1 MADTYEKNLTQ
12 KSTLTTSD
20 YIRVVGTDN
29 ESYKQ
34 LVSDVA
40 KKIIE
45 DYAGSSL
52 AGSSQSVKSAVDA
65 LNSNTFALVNSSLTS
80 IPNGADLDSYTTA
93 GNYYV
98 VNATTAAS
106 LSNTPYT
113 SGLFR
118 LIVSEITGPSRV
130 QIILTAN
137 TSDKIMY
144 YRSSTNS
151 GTSWST
157 WRLIS
162 SAAV

>member
-20 YIRVVGTDN
+20 YIRVVGSDN

-40 KKIIE
+40 QKIIE
-45 DYAGSSL
+45 TYAGSSL
-52 AGSSQSVKSAVDA
+52 AGSSQSVKSAIDS

-80 IPNGADLDSYTTA
+80 IPNGSDLDSYATA

-98 VNATTAAS
+98 VNASTAAS

-113 SGLFR
+113 TGLFR
-118 LIVSEITGPSRV
+118 LIVSEITGTSRV

-137 TSDKIMY
+137 TAEKIMY

-151 GTSWST
+151 GSTWSG

-162 SAAV
+162 SATV